1 MDYYGLSAGSR
12 LPETVT
18 VVVEIAKGTRNKI
31 EYDPE
36 LQIFRVDRVLYS
48 PIHYPGDYG
57 FIPGTES
64 PDGDALDTLV
74 LVTEPTFTGCVM
86 TARPIGVLEMQDEA
100 GIDEKVLAVP
110 DRDPRFEE
118 VRDLDDLPA
127 HLVKEV
133 EYFFRVYKDLEGKEV
148 SVFGWHPR
156 AKAYEIIE
164 GAVARFRQREGH

>member
-1 MDYYGLSAGSR
+1 
-12 LPETVT
+12 
-18 VVVEIAKGTRNKI
+18 
-31 EYDPE
+31 
-36 LQIFRVDRVLYS
+36 
-48 PIHYPGDYG
+48 
-57 FIPGTES
+57 
-64 PDGDALDTLV
+64 
-74 LVTEPTFTGCVM
+74 M